1 MSNAL
6 IKKSK
11 KKIIDWHPRTAII
24 WSTFHLIIN
33 ILLIQ
38 LATPW
43 ETNCNDDNF
52 YSHKPPVHSLSRG
65 LFMRCRIWECNEDG
79 EDIFSAHGGF
89 IILHINVILHI
100 KQVGSS

>member
-6 IKKSK
+6 IKKVK
-11 KKIIDWHPRTAII
+11 KSLTYTLALQLFEI
-24 WSTFHLIIN
+24 HLIIN

-52 YSHKPPVHSLSRG
+52 YSHKPRFILLVEDYLCAAAFESAMRMERIYSLHMAV
-65 LFMRCRIWECNEDG
+65 L
-79 EDIFSAHGGF
+79 
-89 IILHINVILHI
+89 
-100 KQVGSS
+100 